1 MIKFIGLYNV
11 PLLITVLG
19 IFSALWACLLSFN
32 DKFEFAVIFFILA
45 GLCDLFDGVVA
56 RKLKMTEEEK
66 KFGLYI
72 DSIADAVS
80 FGLAPVIILLHSGF
94 NSNLDYLLFSFYCFS
109 ASIRLAYFNLLQER
123 NDKPTTYYTGLPV
136 TYAALILPIVFTI
149 GVFLD
154 ESIAN
159 VLVRFSLFLLG
170 FFFILKVP
178 IKKPDGIF
186 YIIFP
191 LLGAALI
198 LFWLKMAFN

>member
-1 MIKFIGLYNV
+1 MINFIGVYNF
-11 PLLITVLG
+11 PLLITILG

-45 GLCDLFDGVVA
+45 GLCDLFDGVAA

-72 DSIADAVS
+72 DSTADAIS
-80 FGLAPVIILLHSGF
+80 FGLAPVMILLHSGF
-94 NSNLDYLLFSFYCFS
+94 NSSLDYLLFSFYCFS
-109 ASIRLAYFNLLQER
+109 ASIRLAYFNLLQDR
-123 NDKPTTYYTGLPV
+123 NDKPTTHYTGLPV
-136 TYAALILPIVFTI
+136 TYSALILPIVFSI
-149 GVFLD
+149 GIFLD

-159 VLVRFSLFLLG
+159 FLVRSSLFLLG
-170 FFFILKVP
+170 FFYILKVP
-178 IKKPDGIF
+178 IKKPGGIF